1 MGRAGH
7 FHFQSNCPGSI
18 NMKLRQE
25 VAARGPDD
33 ARGASRRIVLA
44 LGFPG
49 SLRRLAR
56 CAAVSS
62 WQISRSRQGRWRQR
76 IKIMKVMKA
85 STTALATTV

>member
-1 MGRAGH
+1 MTRAV
-7 FHFQSNCPGSI
+7 
-18 NMKLRQE
+18 R
-25 VAARGPDD
+25 RG
-33 ARGASRRIVLA
+33 GLFA